1 MKVGIIAEGPADVAV
16 LVNVLKG
23 KLGLDRKDVLP
34 IRPELARDE
43 TDLHEMPE
51 ERFSNWGIVRQECLD
66 RGRIEAFLVPFA
78 DERLVVIHIDTAEA
92 ELAGYDVK
100 KPGRQ
105 ETDYAGKLRQS
116 VVAKINGWLGGEHLP
131 LIRHAVAVEEMDAW
145 VLAAWSSHKDTA
157 SRPDPKKDLKTALNK
172 SNTLSDKER
181 KKLFQLKAYALYDK
195 LSEPLRKGKKLDECA
210 ARNESLRLFVES
222 L

>member
-16 LVNVLKG
+16 LINILKG

-78 DERLVVIHIDTAEA
+78 DERLLVIHIDTAEA

-105 ETDYAGKLRQS
+105 EADYTERLRQS
-116 VVAKINGWLGGEHLP
+116 VVEKINEWLGGEHLP

-145 VLAAWSSHKDTA
+145 VLTIWSSHKNTA
-157 SRPDPKKDLKTALNK
+157 SRPDPKKDLKNALNK
-172 SNTLSDKER
+172 SNDLSDKER
-181 KKLFQLKAYALYDK
+181 KKLFQLKAYGLYDK
-195 LSEPLRKGKKLDECA
+195 LSEPLRKRKTLDECA